1 MNAGLEGPV
10 LAEGTF
16 SVGRNEGLPAVG
28 FVGMKGVGVG
38 VELPSDSFRVGGV
51 VDICILISTGL
62 S

>member
-1 MNAGLEGPV
+1 MKTGLEGPV

-16 SVGRNEGLPAVG
+16 SVGINEGLPAVE
-28 FVGMKGVGVG
+28 FAGMKGVGVE

-51 VDICILISTGL
+51 VDIL